1 MTLRTWSNMPL
12 PKKMYCADHSGHLP
26 CSASGPQRIA
36 QESKATA
43 NVCALTLLPR
53 WSPTIRNKQETARL
67 KQRATAPQQ
76 QQQSWGAAVLVE
88 EESGEDEEEGERVAD
103 SSDPDL

>member
-1 MTLRTWSNMPL
+1 MPL

-26 CSASGPQRIA
+26 CSGNGPRRTA
-36 QESKATA
+36 HENKATA

-67 KQRATAPQQ
+67 KQRATAPPQQ
-76 QQQSWGAAVLVE
+76 QQPWGAAVVVEGESEEE
-88 EESGEDEEEGERVAD
+88 EESEEGERVAD